1 MCATG
6 FVKVL
11 LVGERPQEF
20 LASHQLAE
28 WKGCQCHFAKSRQE
42 VAELS
47 DLWRFDIVLSNIRVQ
62 GESMD
67 WLVRL
72 FSSSRAN
79 FFYSLRVEESYWWLP
94 VLSLGKECLG
104 TPAFRPNEFIR
115 VLDRLIKRI
124 KANATT

>member
-1 MCATG
+1 MDATG
-6 FVKVL
+6 LVKVL

-20 LASHQLAE
+20 LASRQLAE
-28 WKGCQCHFAKSRQE
+28 WNGCQCHFAKSRQE

-47 DLWRFDIVLSNIRVQ
+47 DLWKFDIVLSNIRIH
-62 GESMD
+62 GESID

-72 FSSSRAN
+72 FSGSRAN

-104 TPAFRPNEFIR
+104 TPGLRPNEFIR

-124 KANATT
+124 KTNTTT